1 MEEEERKRIEDI
13 EEKLNGDNIEMVISL
28 IVINAKIYLLIYDTS
43 VDTGLQE
50 LGGPTPEVCHNQFRA
65 PLNLQGCSLS
75 KIRFVCV

>member
-50 LGGPTPEVCHNQFRA
+50 LGGPRSVIINFG
-65 PLNLQGCSLS
+65 PL
-75 KIRFVCV
+75 

>member
-43 VDTGLQE
+43 VDTGLPRSVIINF
-50 LGGPTPEVCHNQFRA
+50 GP
-65 PLNLQGCSLS
+65 L
-75 KIRFVCV
+75 